1 MNPHFIKILKNIA
14 KKSLFNFIYLF
25 KIKLDFLF
33 LFYDRILINIDT
45 IKMSIKKQELLSKLE
60 SNYLKSNLSNF
71 FIGVMNKN
79 TNPIIDRA

>member
-1 MNPHFIKILKNIA
+1 
-14 KKSLFNFIYLF
+14 
-25 KIKLDFLF
+25 
-33 LFYDRILINIDT
+33 
-45 IKMSIKKQELLSKLE
+45 MSIKKQELLSKLE